1 MAGLVSALI
10 GLMVAVIIGVVVAIP
25 VTKDAID
32 NASFTG
38 TLATVTDII
47 PLLLAVLLI
56 VGIAQVMG

>member
-38 TLATVTDII
+38 TLETVTDII

-56 VGIAQVMG
+56 VGIAQVIG

>member
-1 MAGLVSALI
+1 
-10 GLMVAVIIGVVVAIP
+10 VAVIIGVVVAIP